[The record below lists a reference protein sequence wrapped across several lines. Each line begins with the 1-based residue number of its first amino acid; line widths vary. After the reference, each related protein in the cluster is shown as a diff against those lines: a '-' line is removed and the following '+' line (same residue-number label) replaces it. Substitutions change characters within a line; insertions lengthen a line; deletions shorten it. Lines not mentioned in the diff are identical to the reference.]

1 MQSAK
6 YLVAAAALALSPL
19 VQGLELTSSEI
30 EAGKPMPK
38 AQEYQGFGCD
48 GGNISPQLAWKD
60 IPEGT
65 KSFAVTAY
73 DPDAPTGSGWWHW
86 LAYNIPASVHELA
99 SGAGNPA
106 SDLAPAGMVQHRTDY
121 GSTGFGGACPPKG
134 DKPHRY
140 QFKIFAL
147 NVDHLDIDPASSAAL
162 VGFML
167 NAHKIGVA
175 ELESLYQR

>member
-19 VQGLELTSSEI
+19 VQGFELTSSDI

-48 GGNISPQLAWKD
+48 GGNISPQLAWQD

-86 LAYNIPASVHELA
+86 VVFNIPADVTSLPK
-99 SGAGNPA
+99 GAGSGDGKAMPK
-106 SDLAPAGMVQHRTDY
+106 GTVQSMTDY
-121 GSTGFGGACPPKG
+121 GAPGFGGACPPVG
-134 DKPHRY
+134 DKAHRY
-140 QFKIFAL
+140 IFTLYAL
-147 NVDHLDIDPASSAAL
+147 DTVLELDATANPALAGYMIKSHAL
-162 VGFML
+162 SQ
-167 NAHKIGVA
+167 A
-175 ELESLYQR
+175 SLISYYRR